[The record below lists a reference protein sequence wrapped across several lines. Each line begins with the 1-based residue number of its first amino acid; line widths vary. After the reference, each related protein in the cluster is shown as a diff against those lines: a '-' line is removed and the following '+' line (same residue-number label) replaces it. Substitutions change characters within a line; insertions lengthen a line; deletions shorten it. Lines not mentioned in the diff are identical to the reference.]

1 MERKDYPA
9 VGEAV
14 YQTTLRNGLKVFLL
28 PKRDFN
34 ETYGIMTANFG
45 SIDTSFIPCGSNQ
58 AVQYPAGVAHFL
70 EHKLFE
76 DENGQDLL
84 QQFVELGAE
93 SNAFTSFTKTSYL
106 FSATDNVLENV
117 RLLQS
122 LLENAYFTEESVQR
136 EQGIIQQEIDMYK
149 DNPDYCLFFHTL
161 ANLYPDTP
169 LAEDI
174 AGSVE
179 SIAEITVEDLDENFE
194 TFYHPSNMSLLLIG
208 NFDLEKT
215 IAVIQEQHESLKG
228 IDEESLIRR
237 FPLALNPVISTG
249 SVRMEVA
256 SSKLAIGLRGSQSL
270 AGTDLFRYKT
280 ALKLLFAMMFG
291 WTSKR
296 FQTLYEAG
304 KIDNSLSLEVEV
316 EKDFHF
322 VMLTMDTSEPVAL
335 SHQFRSAIRDFE
347 KDPDVTEEHLDIIK
361 SEMFGDFLHGLNS
374 LEYIATQYET
384 FSEGDNLFDLPKI
397 LQTISLVDVIEIGHH
412 FIDSCEMIDFTILVK
427 FGKIVFNRKK
437 ASVYEKEN
445 NR

>member
-1 MERKDYPA
+1 MQILKLERKDYPA
-9 VGEAV
+9 VGEVV
-14 YQTTLRNGLKVFLL
+14 YQTTLQNGLRVFLL

-45 SIDTSFIPCGSNQ
+45 STDTCFILHGSNQ
-58 AVQYPAGVAHFL
+58 VVQYPAGVAHFL

-76 DENGQDLL
+76 DENGQDIL

-117 RLLQS
+117 KLLQS
-122 LLENAYFTEESVQR
+122 LLENAYFAEESVQR

-149 DNPDYCLFFHTL
+149 DNPDYCLFFYTL
-161 ANLYPDTP
+161 ANLYPGTP

-179 SIAEITVEDLDENFE
+179 SIAEITVEDLNENFE

-215 IAVIQEQHESLKG
+215 MAVIQEQQGDLEFFTKQK
-228 IDEESLIRR
+228 LIQR
-237 FPLALNPVISTG
+237 FPPALNPVISTG

-256 SSKLAIGLRGSQSL
+256 SSKLAIGLRGNQSL
-270 AGTDLFRYKT
+270 VGVNLFRYKIG
-280 ALKLLFAMMFG
+280 LKLLFAMMFG

-296 FQTLYEAG
+296 FQSLYEVG

-322 VMLTMDTSEPVAL
+322 VMLTMDTSEPVSL
-335 SHQFRSAIRDFE
+335 SHQFRSTIRDFE
-347 KDPDVTEEHLDIIK
+347 KDPDVTEEHLDTIK

-384 FSEGDNLFDLPKI
+384 FSEGENLFDLPKI
-397 LQTISLVDVIEIGHH
+397 LQTISLVDVIETGHH
-412 FIDSCEMIDFTILVK
+412 FIDYCDMIDFTIFPK
-427 FGKIVFNRKK
+427 
-437 ASVYEKEN
+437 
-445 NR
+445 